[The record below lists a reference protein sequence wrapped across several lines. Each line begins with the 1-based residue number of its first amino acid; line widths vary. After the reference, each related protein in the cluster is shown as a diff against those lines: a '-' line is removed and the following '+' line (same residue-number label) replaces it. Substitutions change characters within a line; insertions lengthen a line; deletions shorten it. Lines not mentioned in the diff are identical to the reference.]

1 MTAQRSRRL
10 SNQEWLAT
18 FERVALKV
26 REVVGPLLG
35 TQAGGAEIGTTGAG
49 GDRTLEIDRHAENL
63 VLSELRALAAGGQRF
78 SVLSEE
84 IGLIDLG
91 AEYPRVVLDP
101 VDGSPNAQR
110 GLPVVGVML
119 SLLEGPTVSDVA
131 LGTTVDMTTGDRWSA
146 IRGAG
151 AFRDGRPLRPIRAGA
166 ANRIDVLGLHALPV
180 DLPRAWPLLR
190 SVATFRQLYCMS
202 LSLAYSAA
210 GSIDVF
216 CSSRRARIFDL
227 TAGLLM
233 IREVGGI
240 VTDLDGAPIHQLAVD
255 LETRTTLL
263 CSAYPGLHRLALEH
277 AQKPVGNTETLLDR

>member
-1 MTAQRSRRL
+1 VT
-10 SNQEWLAT
+10 
-18 FERVALKV
+18 LKV

-35 TQAGGAEIGTTGAG
+35 TLAGGAETGATGAG
-49 GDRTLEIDRHAENL
+49 GDRTLEIDRHAEDL
-63 VLSELRALAAGGQRF
+63 VLSELRALAARGERF

-84 IGLIDLG
+84 VGLVDLG

-119 SLLEGPTVSDVA
+119 SLLAGPTVNDVA
-131 LGTTVDMTTGDRWSA
+131 LGTTIDMTTGERWSA
-146 IRGAG
+146 IRSAG
-151 AFRDGRPLRPIRAGA
+151 AFHDGRPLRPMRAA
-166 ANRIDVLGLHALPV
+166 SEDTIDVLGLHALPS

-202 LSLAYSAA
+202 LSLAYTAA
-210 GSIDVF
+210 GGIDVF

-233 IREVGGI
+233 IGEVGGV
-240 VTDLDGAPIHQLAVD
+240 VTDLDGAPINQLAVD
-255 LETRTTLL
+255 LQTRTTLL
-263 CSAYPGLHRLALEH
+263 CSAHPGLHRLALEYTR
-277 AQKPVGNTETLLDR
+277 KPAGETEALLDR